1 MFKEAIIIASILP
14 WHYTPVSTVHFPYL
28 PPLGPGCM
36 FHDLGQPITHN
47 KSLLTTDKE
56 TVF

>member
-1 MFKEAIIIASILP
+1 MFKEAINYSINIP

-36 FHDLGQPITHN
+36 FHDLGQPIACN
-47 KSLLTTDKE
+47 ESLLTTDKE